1 MAGLTAPSSTPKKPL
16 TSAAG
21 QTVPVGMV
29 LLGRFKVLR
38 TLGAGAQASVLLARD
53 ERLQREVAIKL
64 LHLQDGQLSQE
75 QQDQW
80 LREARHL
87 SQLSH
92 PHVVTLY
99 QAEWFDG
106 RPGLVMEYVPGET
119 LASFLASN
127 GPMTDLAAVRCML
140 QVLDALE
147 AAHQVGLVHRDL
159 KPANILLDPQGQP
172 KVSDF
177 GIASR
182 SRAPTQFD
190 AAGRVQGT
198 PGYMSPQALQGQ
210 APQPQDDVFAAGL
223 VLAEMVFGEPVYA
236 AQDRLAANRAVLQHD
251 VALPNGGQGLLD
263 EPLRAVLMR
272 AVARDVALRYDSAA
286 AMRQALVEWSERRPQ
301 ANATAASD
309 KTPPSGAGAG
319 GDATLEFLLRRMR
332 HKSDFPAMSEQIV
345 RVQNLASSENESLHR
360 LTNEILKDVA
370 LTNKLLRLVNSAQ
383 YAHVARDGIST
394 VSRAVNLIGFGG
406 IRDLAMSLMLL
417 EHMQNKNHA
426 KQLVSEF
433 LRGMLA
439 GTLAT
444 DLNLDRRGK
453 EEAFIGALFQNLGR
467 MLAEFYFPEE
477 AQQVRLAVAAGKPE
491 QQVARQVLGLDYDAL
506 GQGVA
511 KSWGLP
517 ASMLRLMQ
525 RPVGK
530 PPAKAHHDAVEHGR
544 WVVLAA
550 NELADTFLHTPEKDL
565 PTKLKEVSQHYAH
578 ALGLQPKAVEEMA
591 RGGREKLAKVVDALG
606 LQVPAQSPTARLIDR
621 HEATTEVDTLSRFA
635 LNTGTLAVH
644 HAAQTAQEPQNAP
657 AAAPGAELAANASSK
672 PTSVVNEHALAILAD
687 GIQDVTN
694 AMVDTF
700 ALNDVMRMILEAMY
714 RGLGFQ
720 RVLFA
725 LRDHN
730 SDSLT
735 GRFGLGHGA
744 SLAARSMRVPLKGAD
759 DLISALCVK
768 GADTLIRD
776 ATAHNVA
783 TRLPMWYREHVAATS
798 FLLLPMQIKGQTFA
812 LIYADKPPGE
822 TIEMQEKELALLKTL
837 RNQAVMAFRQSRM

>member
-1 MAGLTAPSSTPKKPL
+1 M
-16 TSAAG
+16 
-21 QTVPVGMV
+21 M

-38 TLGAGAQASVLLARD
+38 TLGTGAQASVVLARD

-64 LHLQDGQLSQE
+64 LHLQNGHLTQE

-80 LREARHL
+80 LLEARHL

-106 RPGLVMEYVPGET
+106 RPGLVMEYVPGDT
-119 LASFLASN
+119 LARYLASN
-127 GPMTDLAAVRCML
+127 GPMPVVAAVRCML
-140 QVLDALE
+140 GVLEALE
-147 AAHQVGLVHRDL
+147 AAHKVGLVHRDL

-177 GIASR
+177 GIATR
-182 SRAPTQFD
+182 SSAPD
-190 AAGRVQGT
+190 KGVSNGRVQGT
-198 PGYMSPQALQGQ
+198 PGYMSPQALQGMPPQ
-210 APQPQDDVFAAGL
+210 ALDDVFAAGL
-223 VLAEMVFGEPVYA
+223 VLAEMVLGEPVYSA
-236 AQDRLAANRAVLQHD
+236 DDRLNANRAVLQQD
-251 VALPNGGQGLLD
+251 VVLPAGAQTRLD

-272 AVARDVALRYDSAA
+272 ALARDAALRYDSAA
-286 AMRQALVEWSERRPQ
+286 AMRQALADWLRRQGNTIDDNPPVLEG
-301 ANATAASD
+301 
-309 KTPPSGAGAG
+309 KTSGLGAG

-345 RVQNLASSENESLHR
+345 RVQHLASSENESLHR

-383 YAHVARDGIST
+383 YAHVAQDGIST

-417 EHMQNKNHA
+417 EHMQNKAHA
-426 KQLVSEF
+426 QQLVSEF

-444 DLNLDRRGK
+444 DLNVDRRTK

-477 AQQVRLAVAAGKPE
+477 AQQVRLAVASGKPE
-491 QQVARQVLGLDYDAL
+491 QQAARQVLGLDYDAL
-506 GQGVA
+506 GQGVG
-511 KSWGLP
+511 KVWGLP

-525 RPVGK
+525 RPAGK
-530 PPAKAHHDAVEHGR
+530 PPGKAPHDPTEHGR
-544 WVVLAA
+544 WVTLAA
-550 NELADTFLHTPEKDL
+550 NDLADAFLHTPEKDL
-565 PTKLKEVSQHYAH
+565 HAKLREVSQTYGHT
-578 ALGLQPKAVEEMA
+578 LGLPAAEVEELA
-591 RGGREKLAKVVDALG
+591 RGGREKLAKVADALG
-606 LQVPAQSPTARLIDR
+606 LNVPVHSQTARLIDR
-621 HEATTEVDTLSRFA
+621 HQPTTEVDTLSRFA
-635 LNTGTLAVH
+635 LNTGTLAAH
-644 HAAQTAQEPQNAP
+644 QAAQAAHAP
-657 AAAPGAELAANASSK
+657 NPSGAAVSAHPDVSGAAAAVNGQSLDVLAN
-672 PTSVVNEHALAILAD
+672 

-725 LRDHN
+725 LRDPSN
-730 SDSLT
+730 DCLT

-744 SLAARSMRVPLKGAD
+744 TLAARAMRVPLKGAD

-783 TRLPMWYREHVAATS
+783 SRLPMWYREHVAAPA
-798 FLLLPMQIKGQTFA
+798 FLLLPMQLKGQTFA
-812 LIYADKPPGE
+812 LIYADKPAGE
-822 TIEMQEKELALLKTL
+822 TIELQEKELALLKTL